1 MVWRDEEC
9 VEFDDFREIEL
20 RIERLGEEESDE
32 EESDEETD
40 EEDEE
45 DDNEDEELNN
55 PNNEVEPD
63 LI

>member
-20 RIERLGEEESDE
+20 RIERLGE